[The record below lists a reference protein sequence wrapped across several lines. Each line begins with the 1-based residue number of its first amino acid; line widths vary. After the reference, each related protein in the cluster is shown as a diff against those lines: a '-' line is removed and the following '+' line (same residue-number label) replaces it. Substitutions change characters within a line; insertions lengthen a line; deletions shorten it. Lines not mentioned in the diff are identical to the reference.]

1 MEREATTVGAT
12 PLSRVGSGAGRVEVM
27 AAARLQM
34 FSREG
39 DERERARRLLKRLV
53 FSQLY
58 NGGWHSTVDTTQIK

>member
-1 MEREATTVGAT
+1 
-12 PLSRVGSGAGRVEVM
+12 M

-39 DERERARRLLKRLV
+39 GGGGERARRLLKRLV
-53 FSQLY
+53 FSKLY

>member
-1 MEREATTVGAT
+1 
-12 PLSRVGSGAGRVEVM
+12 M

-39 DERERARRLLKRLV
+39 GERERARRLLKRLV
-53 FSQLY
+53 FSKLY

>member
-12 PLSRVGSGAGRVEVM
+12 PLSRVGSGRVGVM

-34 FSREG
+34 VSREG
-39 DERERARRLLKRLV
+39 GERERARRLLKRLV